1 MVSVSRFAK
10 AFLRGAKIT
19 WRERPTRRD
28 IEALQANIE
37 RVGLVIRVRWA
48 LVAVLSVFTL
58 VGASIYG
65 TEVPWSQLAPNIVV
79 PAAAIAFVCL
89 YNAYYHLTYRRLG
102 NVAFLNHAQLLFDI
116 IVVTVL
122 VYYSGGVNSWFYAM
136 YGLFILEAAFIL
148 PRVRDTWIVAVFSM
162 LAYAV
167 VLWGEFFGLI
177 RHVEIPFTF
186 GELHLNQTY
195 VSVRYLWQ
203 VTMLGGVALVATVM
217 TSTMRAREAQLAEL
231 SVIDERTGLYD
242 RKHFLR
248 TLAAEAVRAER
259 EARPFAVILADIDD
273 MTRFNRVYGVERA
286 DRMIQTVAERLE
298 AALKACCGHGTY
310 GANVLSRY
318 GGEEFAVLLLEGA
331 AGGAPGPTD
340 AEAVAEALRRAVE
353 DARVAGGGVTVSVGV
368 ACYPANGPTADA
380 LLAAADEALHLAQAA
395 GGNRVRRAEVDR

>member
-1 MVSVSRFAK
+1 MVSVNRFAK

-19 WRERPTRRD
+19 WRERPTRHD

-58 VGASIYG
+58 VGVSIYSA
-65 TEVPWSQLAPNIVV
+65 EVPWSELAPNIVV

-102 NVAFLNHAQLLFDI
+102 NVAFLNHAQLLFDV

-136 YGLFILEAAFIL
+136 YGLFIFEAAFIL
-148 PRVRDTWIVAVFSM
+148 PRQRDTWIVAGFSM
-162 LAYAV
+162 LAYAIV
-167 VLWGEFFGLI
+167 IWGEFFGLI
-177 RHVEIPFTF
+177 RPVEVPFAF

-195 VSVRYLWQ
+195 VSMRYLWQ
-203 VTMLGGVALVATVM
+203 VTMLGGVALVATLM
-217 TSTMRAREAQLAEL
+217 MSAMRAREAQRAEV

-242 RKHFLR
+242 RRHFLR
-248 TLAAEAVRAER
+248 MLAAEVVRAER
-259 EARPFAVILADIDD
+259 EARPFAVIVADIDD
-273 MTRFNRVYGVERA
+273 MTGFNRVFGVERA
-286 DRMIQTVAERLE
+286 DLMIRSVAERLTD
-298 AALKACCGHGTY
+298 ALEACCGHGVY

-318 GGEEFAVLLLEGA
+318 GGEEFAVVLVEGA
-331 AGGAPGPTD
+331 AAGPPGPDD
-340 AEAVAEALRRAVE
+340 AEAVAETLRRAVE
-353 DARVAGGGVTVSVGV
+353 QVRVAGGGVTVSVGV
-368 ACYPANGPTADA
+368 ACYPANGPTADT

-395 GGNRVRRAEVDR
+395 GGNQVRRAEADL